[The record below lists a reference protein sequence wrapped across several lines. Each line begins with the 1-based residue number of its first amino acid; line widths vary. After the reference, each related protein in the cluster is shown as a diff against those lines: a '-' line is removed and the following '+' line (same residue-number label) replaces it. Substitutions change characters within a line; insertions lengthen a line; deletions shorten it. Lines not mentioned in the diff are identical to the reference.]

1 MLRIKRLRRKTR
13 RNRRAMLKKAAV
25 AAPAA
30 ILIILGVIGL
40 IALAGSLF
48 KPGTPAKKPTVK
60 KTAIKKTVKPSD
72 KKPSLIIDEP
82 VNGSSTDQ
90 TSVIIRGRTDT
101 DGTLTLNGTKVPI
114 NNDGSFNFFFSLVY
128 GMNTCQIKVTN
139 KSGKVAEK
147 EISIN
152 CTRPPKSAESP

>member
-13 RNRRAMLKKAAV
+13 RNRKAMLKKAAV

-30 ILIILGVIGL
+30 ILIILVVIGL
-40 IALAGSLF
+40 VALAVSLF
-48 KPGTPAKKPTVK
+48 KPETPAKKPPVK
-60 KTAIKKTVKPSD
+60 RTAVTKTVKPND
-72 KKPSLIIDEP
+72 KKPSLIIDSP
-82 VNGSSTDQ
+82 VNGSSTDE
-90 TSVIIRGRTDT
+90 TSVIIKGRTDT
-101 DGTLTLNGTKVPI
+101 DGTLTLNGTKIPV

-139 KSGKVAEK
+139 KSGKVTEK

-152 CTRPPKSAESP
+152 STRPPKSAESP